1 MRNDWIIDVLADLK
15 FFAHAN
21 GLPAL
26 AEQLD
31 DATLVAASE
40 IALADGRM
48 SDGKFCL
55 EQRNGDVHR
64 AYAAGKNA

>member
-15 FFAHAN
+15 CFALAN

-40 IALADGRM
+40 LALMDGRL
-48 SDGKFCL
+48 SDGKFRV
-55 EQRNGDVHR
+55 EQRTGDIHR
-64 AYAAGKNA
+64 AYATGENA

>member
-15 FFAHAN
+15 CFAHAN

-31 DATLVAASE
+31 DAILVAASE
-40 IALADGRM
+40 LALIDGGTR
-48 SDGKFCL
+48 DGKFYL
-55 EQRNGDVHR
+55 EQRTGDIHR